1 MQNLITVY
9 SPHNFEI
16 FQVRVHSVMSLLDFK
31 KRIAQRFNTN
41 SDNVIVSIGDKQYK
55 GSDEKVEESKLFIQ
69 TDLGI
74 NEYTVVKVELK
85 DKPKE

>member
-1 MQNLITVY
+1 
-9 SPHNFEI
+9 
-16 FQVRVHSVMSLLDFK
+16 MSLLDFK